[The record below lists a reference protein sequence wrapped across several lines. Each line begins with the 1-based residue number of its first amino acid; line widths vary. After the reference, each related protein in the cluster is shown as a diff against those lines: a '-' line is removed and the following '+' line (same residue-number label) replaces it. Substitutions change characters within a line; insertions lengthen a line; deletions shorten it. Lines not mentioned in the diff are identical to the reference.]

1 MVNNCIY
8 IDMLLVTLPTYISEL
23 LLSWWFLTL
32 TTGVQGKKY
41 GKYTVTVVV
50 HTCRY

>member
-8 IDMLLVTLPTYISEL
+8 IDMLLMTLPTYISEL
-23 LLSWWFLTL
+23 FLML
-32 TTGVQGKKY
+32 VTGVHGKKY

-50 HTCRY
+50 HTCRH